1 MPVLPGA
8 AGELRFER
16 IQRSDSDMT
25 VLKKNSVKVYDRF
38 EHETEE
44 QILNGVLKAGDC
56 ILSEH
61 EIAAH
66 YRISRRSARTAI
78 DHLIDKGLVVRRAGI
93 GTFVA
98 ALKPGTQSRC
108 AKYSASV
115 ILPDISDVFLMT
127 VCEGIQQ
134 AAHEFNCHLAFKSSH
149 GDIDF
154 ENRNILF
161 SLQRQDDG
169 VIIFPNYGRGN
180 LESLLK
186 LKEAGIPFVLLD
198 RRFPDLET
206 NYVGVDNVTGGY
218 LACEHLI
225 RTGCRRIVHLYGTSG
240 SANDERLAGYRRALS
255 DYGIPGSE
263 KSIRRFSDLGPSHT
277 HGSVR
282 FEPDMESGYRNMQY
296 FLSLEEQPDGVFAGN
311 DYQALGAL
319 RAIREAGLK
328 IPDQIS
334 VVGFDE
340 LKINPYL
347 EQPLTTIRQPQAE
360 LGYQALKMLIG
371 EISGQSKSVGSSVIR
386 LPVQLVQGKTTRVP
400 GK

>member
-1 MPVLPGA
+1 
-8 AGELRFER
+8 
-16 IQRSDSDMT
+16 MT
-25 VLKKNSVKVYDRF
+25 VLKKKSVRVYDQF
-38 EHETEE
+38 ERETEE
-44 QILNGVLKAGDC
+44 QILSGALKAGDC

-78 DHLIDKGLVVRRAGI
+78 DHLIEKGLVVRRAGI
-93 GTFVA
+93 GTFVS
-98 ALKPGTQSRC
+98 ALKPGTQARC
-108 AKYSASV
+108 AKYSVSV

-134 AAHEFNCHLAFKSSH
+134 AAHDFNCYTVFKSSH
-149 GDIDF
+149 GDIDY
-154 ENRNILF
+154 ENQNILF
-161 SLQRQDDG
+161 SLQGQDDG

-180 LESLLK
+180 LEALLK
-186 LKEAGIPFVLLD
+186 LKEGGIPFVLLD

-206 NYVGVDNVTGGY
+206 NYVGVDNCAGGY

-240 SANDERLAGYRRALS
+240 SANDERLNGYRQALS
-255 DYGIPGSE
+255 DYGIPASE
-263 KSIRRFSDLGPSHT
+263 KWIRRFSDLGLSHT
-277 HGSVR
+277 SGSVR

-296 FLSLEEQPDGVFAGN
+296 FLSRKEIPDGVFAGN

-328 IPDQIS
+328 IPDQVA

-340 LKINPYL
+340 LKFNPYL
-347 EQPLTTIRQPQAE
+347 EQPLTTIRQPQID
-360 LGYQALKMLIG
+360 LGYQSLKLLID
-371 EISGQSKSVGSSVIR
+371 EIRDPSGSSTPSVIR
-386 LPVQLVQGKTTRVP
+386 LPVRLVQGKTTREEP
-400 GK
+400 FDRISKGKKSTV

>member
-1 MPVLPGA
+1 
-8 AGELRFER
+8 
-16 IQRSDSDMT
+16 MT
-25 VLKKNSVKVYDRF
+25 VLKKNSERVYDLF
-38 EHETEE
+38 EREIEE
-44 QILNGVLKAGDC
+44 QILNGELKAGDC

-61 EIAAH
+61 EISAH

-78 DHLIDKGLVVRRAGI
+78 DHLIAKGLVIRRAGV

-98 ALKPGTQSRC
+98 ALKPGTRSRC
-108 AKYSASV
+108 AKYSAMV

-134 AAHEFNCHLAFKSSH
+134 AAQDFNCHVVFKSSH
-149 GDIDF
+149 GDIDY
-154 ENRNILF
+154 ENQNILF

-180 LESLLK
+180 LECLLK
-186 LKEAGIPFVLLD
+186 LKEAGIPFVLID
-198 RRFPDLET
+198 RFFPDLET
-206 NYVGVDNVTGGY
+206 NYVGVDNFRGGY

-225 RTGCRRIVHLYGTSG
+225 QTGCRRIVHLYGTSG
-240 SANDERLAGYRRALS
+240 SANDERLSGYRRALS
-255 DYGIPGSE
+255 DYGLPSSE
-263 KSIRRFSDLGPSHT
+263 KWIRRFSDLELCHP

-296 FLSLEEQPDGVFAGN
+296 FLSQEELPDGVFAGN

-328 IPDQIS
+328 IPDRIS

-340 LKINPYL
+340 LKFNSYL
-347 EQPLTTIRQPQAE
+347 EQPLTTIRQPQIE
-360 LGYQALKMLIG
+360 LGYETLKLLIG
-371 EISGQSKSVGSSVIR
+371 EIQNSSKSSTPSTIR
-386 LPVQLVQGKTTRVP
+386 LPVQLVQGKTTREIH
-400 GK
+400 G